1 MGHIP
6 LCLSQQLAQPTNP
19 RAAERGQKMIKDEQ
33 LARIK
38 KILTELKE
46 TEKNCGA
53 CGQMFDIQ
61 QADSEGFHRAIFC
74 DAAEQLD
81 VVSEKLTNLINNTI
95 SYLCSENSKT
105 YDDESYKNR
114 LRGEIS
120 GYQIAL
126 DLIKA
131 AK

>member
-1 MGHIP
+1 
-6 LCLSQQLAQPTNP
+6 
-19 RAAERGQKMIKDEQ
+19 MIKEEQ

-38 KILTELKE
+38 KILIELKE

-53 CGQMFDIQ
+53 CGQMFDSQ
-61 QADSEGFHRAIFC
+61 QADGEGMHRAIFC

-81 VVSEKLTNLINNTI
+81 IVSEKLTNLINNTE
-95 SYLCSENSKT
+95 SYLLTKSSKT
-105 YDDESYKNR
+105 YDDEGFRNHLK
-114 LRGEIS
+114 GEIS
-120 GYQIAL
+120 GYKIAL

>member
-1 MGHIP
+1 
-6 LCLSQQLAQPTNP
+6 
-19 RAAERGQKMIKDEQ
+19 MIKDEQ
-33 LARIK
+33 LN
-38 KILTELKE
+38 KIREILIELKE

-53 CGQMFDIQ
+53 CGQMFDSQ
-61 QADSEGFHRAIFC
+61 QADGEGLHRAIFC

-95 SYLCSENSKT
+95 SYLSSESSKT
-105 YDDESYKNR
+105 YDDESYKNH
-114 LRGEIS
+114 LRGEIT
-120 GYQIAL
+120 GYRTAL